1 MPADESFLEALT
13 QEQLQKQLQAATD
26 AGLSPAETEDRF
38 QQQNFILS
46 MKLLL
51 NHYDG
56 ILPEGEAMPL
66 CLAHLTEITE
76 TESQR
81 ILSEFMR
88 RGWLDRDYALVEAG
102 LSLLRDLDLSD
113 ALG

>member
-1 MPADESFLEALT
+1 MQVPDERFLEALT
-13 QEQLQKQLQAATD
+13 QEQLQKQYQAAAE
-26 AGLSPAETEDRF
+26 AGLSPAETEAKF

-66 CLAHLTEITE
+66 CLAHLTDSSE
-76 TESQR
+76 TESHQ
-81 ILSEFMR
+81 ILAAFIS
-88 RGWLDRDYALVEAG
+88 RGWLDSEYALCEAG
-102 LSLLRDLDLSD
+102 RLLLGDLDLPD
-113 ALG
+113 